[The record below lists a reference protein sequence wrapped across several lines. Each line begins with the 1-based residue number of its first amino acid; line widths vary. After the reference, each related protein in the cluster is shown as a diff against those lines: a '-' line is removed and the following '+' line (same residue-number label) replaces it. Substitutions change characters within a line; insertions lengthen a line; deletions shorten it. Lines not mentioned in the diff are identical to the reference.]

1 MINYLCG
8 KFNFTVMAYTIMVNR
23 LMFVDEEQK
32 EIKGI
37 LGREINKLITPNH
50 QGL

>member
-8 KFNFTVMAYTIMVNR
+8 KFNLTVLVYTLTVNR
-23 LMFVDEEQK
+23 LLFVDEEQK

-37 LGREINKLITPNH
+37 LGREVNKVVNPNH
-50 QGL
+50 QRL